1 MLSTESLINYYSLL
15 ASPFPEAIQGMQGM
29 CAFIRIYPD
38 DPALVKLPSYQ

>member
-29 CAFIRIYPD
+29 CVFIHTHSD
-38 DPALVKLPSYQ
+38 DPALVK